1 MKNTGSLSEIKFLID
16 ENVKRRLAIFLE
28 QNNFDVVLK
37 PKGLLNGKLAEYSK
51 NEKRILITNDN
62 DFSKISKDKLFGVI
76 LLKIP
81 QDKPNEL
88 IIEFSK
94 LLKNKNRVEDY
105 QSKLITLY
113 EDKIEEFNLR

>member
-94 LLKNKNRVEDY
+94 LLKNKNRVED
-105 QSKLITLY
+105 
-113 EDKIEEFNLR
+113 